1 VNIFS
6 YFRWLSGSIGLIVGI
21 LSFVGV
27 SILYYLYILN
37 DFAILCSQIS
47 FSNTYPLIIICMIFI
62 GISVGMIDTF
72 VLPTLTLVIDQKYSK
87 SMYGTTFSIYNAC
100 VTFGLTIG

>member
-1 VNIFS
+1 
-6 YFRWLSGSIGLIVGI
+6 
-21 LSFVGV
+21 
-27 SILYYLYILN
+27 
-37 DFAILCSQIS
+37 
-47 FSNTYPLIIICMIFI
+47 MIFI